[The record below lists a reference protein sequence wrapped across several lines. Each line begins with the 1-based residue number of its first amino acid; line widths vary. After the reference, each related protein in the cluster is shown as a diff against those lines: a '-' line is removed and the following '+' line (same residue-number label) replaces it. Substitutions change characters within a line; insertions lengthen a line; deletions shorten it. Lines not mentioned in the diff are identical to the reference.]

1 MDVIVKDTQV
11 QVPTQ
16 PLLRY
21 HQREELKSELDAIDA
36 QLNPGNDFRL
46 RAQSDVT
53 EVKSRARRL
62 NKQLTE
68 QSPAEVSGRLKDAIS
83 KEIQAIE
90 DRVLPG
96 MPTQEEMRKN
106 PAGMVGKH
114 MRWEKAFKK
123 DLLRWK
129 NLQIMREPENNDP
142 DLANFERLRPSGV
155 MDRLRTDAQI
165 SGAMNFRSVPQENWD
180 QVFTPPQNTALEQAK
195 RVPVDEKKRK
205 PMTEEQKQVLRDNL
219 AKARARKAEL
229 LEAGGSDI
237 PQPTEGES
245 VAHQEA

>member
-1 MDVIVKDTQV
+1 MKQ
-11 QVPTQ
+11 
-16 PLLRY
+16 
-21 HQREELKSELDAIDA
+21 ELDTIDA

-46 RAQSDVT
+46 RSSADVT

-62 NKQLTE
+62 TKQLAD
-68 QSPAEVSGRLKDAIS
+68 QSPPEMAGRVKDAIS

-90 DRVLPG
+90 ERVTAG

-106 PAGMVGKH
+106 PAGMVGRH
-114 MRWEKAFKK
+114 MRWEKTHKR
-123 DLLRWK
+123 DILRWK
-129 NLQIMREPENNDP
+129 NLQIMREPENDDP

-180 QVFTPPQNTALEQAK
+180 QVFTPPQNTALEQVK
-195 RVPVDEKKRK
+195 RVPEDKKRK